1 MRALA
6 PLSAFRP
13 AQRDIVLP
21 TTDRREIRLRRI
33 TEPDAEQKS
42 LLRQLGLACRVDL
55 NSIEHVL

>member
-1 MRALA
+1 MRVLA
-6 PLSAFRP
+6 PLSALHSAISSCP
-13 AQRDIVLP
+13 PQ
-21 TTDRREIRLRRI
+21 TRREIRLRRI